1 MAFITDDDYTVLIRE
16 EIKNILLENYSVTRL
31 KTAENMGV
39 AQVKKRLAG
48 RYDVDKIFSAEGD
61 QRDSYIVMITLDCAL
76 YHLYT
81 ATVPNK
87 IPTIRAER
95 YQDAL
100 DWLKSVARG
109 EENTDL
115 PVLEDETGNQLLGI
129 KITSKYPPSNNRW

>member
-1 MAFITDDDYTVLIRE
+1 MPFITEDDYTVLIRT
-16 EIKNILLENYSVTRL
+16 EIKDILLENYSDTKL
-31 KTAENMGV
+31 KTAENMGI

-48 RYDVDKIFSAEGD
+48 RYDVAKIFSQVGD
-61 QRDSYIVMITLDCAL
+61 DRDSYIVMIALDCAL

-87 IPTIRAER
+87 IPTIRSER

-109 EENTDL
+109 EEDTDL
-115 PVLEDETGNQLLGI
+115 PVLIDEEGNGMIGI

>member
-1 MAFITDDDYTVLIRE
+1 MPFITEDDYTVLIRS
-16 EIKNILLENYSVTRL
+16 EIKNILLENYSDTKL
-31 KTAENMGV
+31 KTAENMGI

-129 KITSKYPPSNNRW
+129 TITSKYPPSNNRW

>member
-1 MAFITDDDYTVLIRE
+1 MAFITEDDYTVLIRD
-16 EIKNILLENYSVTRL
+16 EIKNILLENYSVTKL
-31 KTAENMGV
+31 KTAENMGI

-48 RYDVDKIFSAEGD
+48 RYDINKIFSAVGD
-61 QRDSYIVMITLDCAL
+61 NRDSYIVMITLDCAL

-109 EENTDL
+109 EETTDL
-115 PVLEDETGNQLLGI
+115 PLLEDESGNNLLGI

>member
-1 MAFITDDDYTVLIRE
+1 MAFITEDDYTVLIRD
-16 EIKNILLENYSVTRL
+16 EIKNILLENYSVTKL
-31 KTAENMGV
+31 KTAENMGI

-48 RYDVDKIFSAEGD
+48 RYDVEKIFSAEGD
-61 QRDSYIVMITLDCAL
+61 ARDSYIVMITLDCAL

-129 KITSKYPPSNNRW
+129 TITSKYPPSNNRW

>member
-1 MAFITDDDYTVLIRE
+1 MPFITEEDYTVLIRT
-16 EIKNILLENYSVTRL
+16 EIKNILLENYSPGKL
-31 KTAENMGV
+31 KTAENMGI

-48 RYDVDKIFSAEGD
+48 RYDIAKIFSAVGD
-61 QRDSYIVMITLDCAL
+61 DRDNYIVMITLDCAL

-100 DWLKSVARG
+100 DWLKSVAKG
-109 EENTDL
+109 EEDTDL
-115 PVLEDETGNQLLGI
+115 PKIKDDSGNDLNGI
-129 KITSKYPPSNNRW
+129 IINSKYPASNHRW

>member
-1 MAFITDDDYTVLIRE
+1 
-16 EIKNILLENYSVTRL
+16 
-31 KTAENMGV
+31 MGI

-48 RYDVDKIFSAEGD
+48 RYDVAKIFSATGD
-61 QRDSYIVMITLDCAL
+61 DRDSYIVMIKIDCAL
-76 YHLYT
+76 YYLYT

-109 EENTDL
+109 EEDTDL
-115 PVLEDETGNQLLGI
+115 PPIIDEEGNELLGI

>member
-1 MAFITDDDYTVLIRE
+1 MPFITEEDYTVLIRD
-16 EIKNILLENYSVTRL
+16 EIKDILLENYSETKLR
-31 KTAENMGV
+31 TAENMGI

-48 RYDVDKIFSAEGD
+48 RYNISKIFSQIGD
-61 QRDSYIVMITLDCAL
+61 DRDSYIVMITLDCAL

-100 DWLKSVARG
+100 DWLNGVARG
-109 EENTDL
+109 EETTDL
-115 PVLEDETGNQLLGI
+115 PLIEDESGNELMGI